1 MSPTKED
8 EMTLNAT
15 IRGAISGAILAISA
29 AMLASPQATQAQ
41 PVKAKAGLVLVDPRD
56 GNAARNINNVLTLYQ
71 MMINKNKALEGTAKL
86 LTPGY
91 VQHNPLIADGSAALG
106 KYFAGVKAAHPSAH
120 VVTRSSLS
128 ALLVRSSDIKN
139 ASAVFLKILFAHR
152 RAC

>member
-29 AMLASPQATQAQ
+29 AMLASPQAAQAE
-41 PVKAKAGLVLVDPRD
+41 PVGAKAGLVLVDPRD

-71 MMINKNKALEGTAKL
+71 MMINENKALEGTAKL

-120 VVTRSSLS
+120 VVVHKIIAVGSLGS
-128 ALLVRSSDIKN
+128 IK
-139 ASAVFLKILFAHR
+139 
-152 RAC
+152 